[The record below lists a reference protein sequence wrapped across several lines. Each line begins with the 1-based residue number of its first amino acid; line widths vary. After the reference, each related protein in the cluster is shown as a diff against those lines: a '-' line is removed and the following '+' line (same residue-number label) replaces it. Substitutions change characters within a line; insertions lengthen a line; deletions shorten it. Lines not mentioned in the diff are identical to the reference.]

1 MISFVNNE
9 VAFTAQLGVLICTR
23 NRPEYLENL
32 LKSISDSYTKPKEIV
47 LVSSGITVDEV
58 VLKFTETLNITH
70 VHTDKS
76 GQSNQKIIGFNSFK
90 TQIDWVFFLDDDLLL
105 MPDTIYK
112 SMQVISK
119 IGDRNIGG
127 IGTKIVSVDHKPIS
141 KKFDWNPI
149 VKNKIGKIQNSGR
162 ATNYMFNDRVE
173 TEWLNGVSIWRQK
186 YLAMYNLP
194 ILDSRYAAY
203 EDVNFSSKVAKHA
216 TLIFEP
222 SLEVC
227 EQVNHSQPVTN
238 LSHFKYI
245 TLWSGYLV
253 CNLESTNLL
262 SYKLLTFFRW
272 IIFLKNISRSKQRTL
287 ASFLI
292 LNAFVFRVF
301 KLPNNKRRASRAI
314 IELIAKENS

>member
-1 MISFVNNE
+1 MNNE
-9 VAFTAQLGVLICTR
+9 NAPRVNLGVLICTR
-23 NRPEYLENL
+23 NRPKYLENL
-32 LKSISDSYTKPKEIV
+32 LRSISDSNIKPKEIA
-47 LVSSGITVDEV
+47 LVSSGIKVDDVVFKFSEV
-58 VLKFTETLNITH
+58 LNITH
-70 VHTDKS
+70 VHTEKS

-105 MPDTIYK
+105 MPETIYK
-112 SMQVISK
+112 AIQIISE
-119 IGDRNIGG
+119 IGDRNVGG

-141 KKFDWNPI
+141 KKLHWNPI
-149 VKNKIGKIQNSGR
+149 VKKKIGKIQNSGR
-162 ATNYMFNDRVE
+162 ATNYMFDDRVE

-186 YLAMYNLP
+186 YLALYILP

-245 TLWSGYLV
+245 TLWSGFLV

-262 SYKLLTFFRW
+262 SYKILTFFRW
-272 IIFLKNISRSKQRTL
+272 IIFLKNMSKFKQSTL
-287 ASFLI
+287 SSFLI
-292 LNAFVFRVF
+292 LNAFVFRIF
-301 KLPNNKRRASRAI
+301 KLSNNKRRASQAI
-314 IELIAKENS
+314 IELIAKENA